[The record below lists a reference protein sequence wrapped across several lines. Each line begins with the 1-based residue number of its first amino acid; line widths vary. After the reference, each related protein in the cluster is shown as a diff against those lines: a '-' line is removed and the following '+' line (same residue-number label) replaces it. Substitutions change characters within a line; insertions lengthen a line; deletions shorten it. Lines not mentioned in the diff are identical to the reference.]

1 MPPLKITVAT
11 VTYNA
16 GKLINRTIQSV
27 EEQTYPHVEHLIVD
41 GNSQDNTLENVHH
54 YRERNSIATVRHEI
68 ACISEPDKGLYDA
81 MNKAIDMATG
91 QYILF
96 F

>member
-16 GKLINRTIQSV
+16 EALIERTIRSV

-41 GNSQDNTLENVHH
+41 GNSQDETLTHIHH
-54 YRERNSIATVRHEI
+54 YQERNSLAAVRHEI
-68 ACISEPDKGLYDA
+68 ACIS
-81 MNKAIDMATG
+81 
-91 QYILF
+91 
-96 F
+96 

>member
-16 GKLINRTIQSV
+16 SNLINRTIQSV

-41 GNSQDNTLENVHH
+41 GNSQDDTLEHTPLP
-54 YRERNSIATVRHEI
+54 RT
-68 ACISEPDKGLYDA
+68 
-81 MNKAIDMATG
+81 
-91 QYILF
+91 
-96 F
+96 

>member
-16 GKLINRTIQSV
+16 EALIERTIRSV

-41 GNSQDNTLENVHH
+41 GNSQDETLTHITTT
-54 YRERNSIATVRHEI
+54 RNATRSPP
-68 ACISEPDKGLYDA
+68 C
-81 MNKAIDMATG
+81 ATRLRASASPTRG
-91 QYILF
+91 STMP
-96 F
+96 